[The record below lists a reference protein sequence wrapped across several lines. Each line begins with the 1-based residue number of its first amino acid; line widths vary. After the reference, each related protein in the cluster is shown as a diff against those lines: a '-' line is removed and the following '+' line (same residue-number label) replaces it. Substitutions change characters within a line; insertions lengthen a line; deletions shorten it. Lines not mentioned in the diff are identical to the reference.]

1 MEKINSVHRGSVRW
15 NIVLQT
21 LALVVVLSAVNYF
34 AFNHYGRW
42 DFSRSQKF
50 TLAEQSRQ
58 TLRQLT
64 KPLHITVFFSPTSVS
79 PEQVVYQD
87 VQNLMRELVFS
98 GRPHVEFEMVDPV
111 RDLTRARE
119 LQAKYKFSAA
129 ENVVILDYD
138 GRVKFV
144 PVMDMADFDM
154 TPMQSGEPPRL
165 TAFKGEQAMTSA
177 LISLLNPEK
186 RSVYFLQ
193 GHGEPT
199 IGTGSPLSVF
209 EDYIDRQNIN
219 ILPLSLG
226 STDAVP
232 KNCSVLAIV
241 SAQADLDERE
251 TAVIESYWKNGGRLL
266 ILLDPSAVTPRLHQF
281 LSEKGIIARDDRVL
295 RVMKLPVATLILRDV
310 TAEFLATNAVTKRLV
325 GTDILFPGATQSLAL
340 DEEASRKSQTQLRS
354 LIQAKEEFWGE
365 SEYITDENKGV
376 RYDDG
381 KDAGFPL
388 IIAASA
394 DRGGVSDDR
403 IQIES
408 SKLIVVGSCQFAL
421 DAAMRQP
428 GLDFLSSAMNWL
440 LDRSQFTG
448 VVPKKVNNF
457 SLHLPENQVSSLAMI
472 NLFAIPGAA
481 ALIGVV
487 VWLRRRS

>member
-1 MEKINSVHRGSVRW
+1 MEKINSVQRGSVRW
-15 NIVLQT
+15 NIILQT
-21 LALVVVLSAVNYF
+21 LAIFVVLAAANYF

-58 TLRQLT
+58 TLRQLA

-144 PVMDMADFDM
+144 PVMEMADFDL

-165 TAFKGEQAMTSA
+165 IAFKGEQAMTSA

-186 RSVYFLQ
+186 RSVYFLH
-193 GHGEPT
+193 GHGEPA
-199 IGTGSPLSVF
+199 IGSGSALSVF

-219 ILPLSLG
+219 ISPLSLG
-226 STDAVP
+226 STDTVP
-232 KNCSVLAIV
+232 KDCSVLAIV

-251 TAVIESYWKNGGRLL
+251 AAVIESYWKSGGRLL

-281 LSEKGIIARDDRVL
+281 LNEKGIIPRDDRVL
-295 RVMKLPVATLILRDV
+295 RIMKLPVATLILRDV
-310 TAEFLATNAVTKRLV
+310 TAEFLMTNAVTKRLV
-325 GTDILFPGATQSLAL
+325 GTDILFPGATQSLAF

-381 KDAGFPL
+381 KDAGFPV

-457 SLHLPENQVSSLAMI
+457 SLHLAENQVSSMAMI
-472 NLFAIPGAA
+472 NLFAIPGVA
-481 ALIGVV
+481 ALIGVI